1 MIKSFKH
8 KGLERLF
15 YDGNKK
21 GVHPNHADR
30 LETILDLL
38 EAADNISVMNF
49 PGSSL
54 HLLQPKHEQ
63 RWAVKVSGNWRVTFV
78 FSDGDAYEVNYVDY
92 H

>member
-8 KGLERLF
+8 KGLGQFF
-15 YDGNKK
+15 YDDNRRGIQ
-21 GVHPNHADR
+21 PNHADK
-30 LETILDLL
+30 LEAILDLL
-38 EAADNISVMNF
+38 DAADTISVMNF

-78 FSDGDAYEVNYVDY
+78 FREGDAYEVNYVDY